1 MKIIDNFLSEDNF
14 KTIQH
19 FFLSTDLPWFWSTG
33 ISGNEQGIQYYQ
45 FVHKFF
51 DTKNPFQNCQSVKYS
66 GFLQPIL
73 NKLSPAYI
81 YRIKANLRPHTSS
94 HIISEWHTD
103 MKLNQKTAIFYI
115 NTNNG
120 YTLFKDD
127 DMRVYSLANRLCV
140 FDGHTEHAGA
150 SCTNESRRIVL
161 NINYIPNE
169 LDPLV

>member
-1 MKIIDNFLSEDNF
+1 MKVIDNFLPKDDF
-14 KTIQH
+14 DLVQK
-19 FFLSTDLPWFWSTG
+19 FFLSTELPWFWSSG
-33 ISGNEQGIQYYQ
+33 ISGREQGNDYYQ

-66 GFLQPIL
+66 NFLQPIL
-73 NKLSPAYI
+73 NKLSPEHLF
-81 YRIKANLRPHTSS
+81 RIKGNLRPHTSS

-120 YTLFKDD
+120 YTLFKES

-150 SCTNESRRIVL
+150 SCTNKSRRIVL